1 MKLICTLG
9 EFAKPASA
17 TLPRYCGGAGGSRGW
32 CLHSWGRRLLAWA
45 NRAPRELGRTQ
56 PGEKLPAEPARSVR
70 AVKALP
76 GCKTP
81 FQAVKP
87 LSDNGAFDAADSN
100 RFSRS
105 AAQGG
110 NSSVAPAGCGAH
122 DGITWSPLVNSD
134 VLLSLVF

>member
-17 TLPRYCGGAGGSRGW
+17 TLPRYCGGAGGSRGR
-32 CLHSWGRRLLAWA
+32 CLHSQGSRLLAWA
-45 NRAPRELGRTQ
+45 NRARRELGRTQ

-81 FQAVKP
+81 FQPVKP
-87 LSDNGAFDAADSN
+87 LSDT
-100 RFSRS
+100 
-105 AAQGG
+105 
-110 NSSVAPAGCGAH
+110 GCFMLP
-122 DGITWSPLVNSD
+122 IPTSLVGQQPKEEVP
-134 VLLSLVF
+134 VLLLQVVELMVGSPVSW